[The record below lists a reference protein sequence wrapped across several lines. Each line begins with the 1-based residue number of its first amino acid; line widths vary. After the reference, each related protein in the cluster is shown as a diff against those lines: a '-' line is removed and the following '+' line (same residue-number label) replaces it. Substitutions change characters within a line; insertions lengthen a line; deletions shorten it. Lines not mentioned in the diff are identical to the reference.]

1 MNVSIIIP
9 THNRSDA
16 LAETLARLARQDFA
30 GAWEAIV
37 VNNNCT
43 DDTDD
48 VVKNYKFPVS
58 LKVIH
63 EKSPGPAA
71 ARNRGV
77 EAARG
82 EYIIFI
88 DNDILVEENFISQ
101 HFQMLEENPG
111 CWFVGRVKN
120 PKQLRATAFGRYS
133 DDNHENNFAIYPTE
147 TITEIDAATGAN
159 WAMRR
164 AEFLKVGGFDRAF
177 AIASCEDSE
186 LSLRA
191 RQAGIKT
198 MFNPRSVVL
207 HNDWAINLDSYF
219 RRQELYSISSVLLWR
234 KYGEASFQKQIVKEN
249 APVDWKTD
257 SAKTIAK
264 KLAKSVLATT
274 AGKSLAKALSRLIE
288 RAAPDSNA
296 SRRAYRATIALAIFG
311 GVREGFKRYGGEN
324 VEEET
329 TAATKRQIQN

>member
-1 MNVSIIIP
+1 MKVSIIIP

-16 LAETLARLARQDFA
+16 LAETLFHLARQDFA

-43 DDTDD
+43 DDTDA
-48 VVKNYKFPVS
+48 VVENYKFPVS
-58 LKVIH
+58 LKVVH
-63 EKSPGPAA
+63 ETNPGPAA

-77 EAARG
+77 DEARG

-88 DNDILVEENFISQ
+88 DNDILVEADFISQ
-101 HFQMLEENPG
+101 HFQMLEKNPG

-133 DDNHENNFAIYPTE
+133 DDNHENNFKIYPTE
-147 TITEIDAATGAN
+147 GIAEINEATGAN

-164 AEFLKVGGFDRAF
+164 AEFLKVGGFDSGF

-191 RQAGIKT
+191 RQAGIRT
-198 MFNPRSVVL
+198 MFNPKSVVL
-207 HNDWAINLDSYF
+207 HNDWAVNLDSYF

-234 KYGEASFQKQIVKEN
+234 KYGEDSFQKQIVKEN

-257 SAKTIAK
+257 SSKTVVK

-274 AGKSLAKALSRLIE
+274 AGKSIVKSLSRLIE
-288 RAAPDSNA
+288 RVAPDSSA

-311 GVREGFKRYGGEN
+311 GVREGFKRYG
-324 VEEET
+324 EEY
-329 TAATKRQIQN
+329 AAKRQIQN